1 MAPPLAIIFMDSLER
16 QFNNTAAHK
25 PDIYIRYIYDV
36 LGVWTNG
43 SDNLRLYLQHINNAH
58 PSIRFTI
65 ETTEDGGSIPFLD
78 TKLTVEPTGRY
89 TTELYI
95 KPLSA
100 GIIMHA
106 NSAQPWKAK
115 RAVLY
120 SQIQRAIRLSS
131 SQDACQRS
139 IERIK
144 ELFSNNGYNTKT
156 INNAIDSC
164 KNQGNRRNAAKTSRT
179 RMILPFIDD
188 KLAGTVQAVIRGSG
202 PGGLGVTWTNDNT
215 IKRLLVRSALKPPP
229 CPGGARCHACAAGL
243 QGRCHTS
250 GVVYQ
255 LWHVLCAAGHT

>member
-1 MAPPLAIIFMDSLER
+1 MGFQKALGTFNCFFIWDITIQVGNILSNNYLRFGDRYFRQTTGIAMGSRVAPPLAIIFMDSLER

-25 PDIYIRYIYDV
+25 PDIYMRYIDDV

-120 SQIQRAIRLSS
+120 SQI
-131 SQDACQRS
+131 
-139 IERIK
+139 
-144 ELFSNNGYNTKT
+144 
-156 INNAIDSC
+156 
-164 KNQGNRRNAAKTSRT
+164 
-179 RMILPFIDD
+179 
-188 KLAGTVQAVIRGSG
+188 
-202 PGGLGVTWTNDNT
+202 
-215 IKRLLVRSALKPPP
+215 
-229 CPGGARCHACAAGL
+229 
-243 QGRCHTS
+243 
-250 GVVYQ
+250 
-255 LWHVLCAAGHT
+255 